1 MAHLASRRE
10 SGLGMRGI
18 VRLVEVGQVAANA
31 RRRRAHELAT
41 GMAGIAIQGGMC
53 ADQRESRE
61 LHVIELRAHPVVHGM
76 ALLARHRVYSQRD
89 VINACG
95 LGVDEVSLVARVASR
110 RKALKLTNR
119 RTLVARIA
127 IDRGMR
133 PDQREAIHVLID
145 LLNRNIPALDGV
157 TLLAVGAHLCL
168 VNVRVALAALRSD
181 IREDGLGV
189 ALRAGNALVHS
200 A

>member
-1 MAHLASRRE
+1 MAC
-10 SGLGMRGI
+10 
-18 VRLVEVGQVAANA
+18 
-31 RRRRAHELAT
+31 
-41 GMAGIAIQGGMC
+41 IAIQGGMC

>member
-1 MAHLASRRE
+1 MAGLTGCGEAGLGVGRIVGLIEVRHVAAHASRGRSHE
-10 SGLGMRGI
+10 FPACMAC
-18 VRLVEVGQVAANA
+18 VAV
-31 RRRRAHELAT
+31 
-41 GMAGIAIQGGMC
+41 QSSMC
-53 ADQRESRE
+53 ADQSKSRE
-61 LHVIELRAHPVVHGM
+61 LQVIETSAHPVVHGM
-76 ALLARHRVYSQRD
+76 ALFAGDRKIQRD
-89 VINACG
+89 VIDARRS
-95 LGVDEVSLVARVASR
+95 GVDKISLVAGVALR
-110 RKALKLTNR
+110 RKTLELTNR
-119 RTLVARIA
+119 SALVTRVT

-133 PDQREAIHVLID
+133 PDQRETIQVLID

-157 TLLAVGAHLCL
+157 TLFAVGAHLCL